1 MPNIYLRLPTSRC
14 QFFRHRDPKLTLAK
28 DEPIVFSNYS
38 HEHFIMRNSLI
49 NAPARSSHIDLG
61 CFSQQQWCNMLS
73 GRHPAGG
80 KVVMRRDAGSWL
92 TFQEV
97 QQLNGR
103 LTDGKGAHD
112 DYLCIRLPSEVEV
125 VDTVYAVK
133 PTFTL
138 DTHGIRALVVS
149 LNNDFKRS
157 LVEWALSTFDF
168 CTAKGKVIARSHN
181 AMLERYL
188 MRYGIEASEEEKDVL
203 RRIIG
208 RWFRTEH
215 CFFKSYSCV
224 DMQYKDSRDKPNR
237 IDEVQWL

>member
-28 DEPIVFSNYS
+28 DEPVVFSNYS

-49 NAPARSSHIDLG
+49 NAPARSSRIDLG
-61 CFSQQQWCNMLS
+61 CFSQQQWCNMLTS
-73 GRHPAGG
+73 RHPAGG
-80 KVVMRRDAGSWL
+80 KVMMRRDAGSWL

-103 LTDGKGAHD
+103 LTDGMGAHD
-112 DYLCIRLPSEVEV
+112 DYLCIRLPSEVEI
-125 VDTVYAVK
+125 VDTVYSVK

-138 DTHGIRALVVS
+138 DTYGIRALVVS

-157 LVEWALSTFDF
+157 LVEWSLSTFDF
-168 CTAKGKVIARSHN
+168 CTSKGRVIARSHN

-215 CFFKSYSCV
+215 
-224 DMQYKDSRDKPNR
+224 
-237 IDEVQWL
+237 

>member
-14 QFFRHRDPKLTLAK
+14 QFFRHRDPKNALGK
-28 DEPIVFSNYS
+28 DEPLVFSPYS

-49 NAPARSSHIDLG
+49 NVPSRSNHIDLA
-61 CFSQQQWCNMLS
+61 CFSQQQWCNMLM

-80 KVVMRRDAGSWL
+80 KVVMRRDIDSWL
-92 TFQEV
+92 SFREV
-97 QQLNGR
+97 QQLSGR
-103 LTDGKGAHD
+103 LTDGKGMND

-125 VDTVYAVK
+125 VDTVYSVK

-138 DTHGIRALVVS
+138 DNHGVRALAVS

-168 CTAKGKVIARSHN
+168 CTSRGRIIARSHN

-188 MRYGIEASEEEKDVL
+188 MRYGIETSEEEKDVL

-208 RWFRTEH
+208 RWLRTEH
-215 CFFKSYSCV
+215 CFYKSYSCL
-224 DMQYKDSRDKPNR
+224 DMRFTDSRDRPHR
-237 IDEVQWL
+237 IDEVQWQ